1 MRCHSGLFPASL
13 FSPLLVLPQRVDAAG
28 RASLDFTD
36 FGATR
41 ALTAAL
47 LKQDFG
53 VTWWLPDGHLCP
65 PLTGRCNYLLWIE
78 DLLGLLPPQQ
88 GSSRAGARGLDVGTG
103 ASAIYALLGAAA
115 HGWSFVAT
123 DVTDEALYWARRNV
137 DANPQLRHLIEVRD
151 ARATPAADM
160 AAPAAHQDG
169 GPTWPVLA
177 GVLRAGE
184 AFSFTCCNPPFFGSL
199 AEAGRNPGTACGGT
213 ATEMVCPGG
222 EAAFIARHV
231 AESQLPG
238 VRGAVAWFT
247 TLCGKKAT
255 LRAMTDALRLARAP
269 AVRTTCLQQGKTTRW
284 GLAWSWLPQAAA
296 TQTKPLP
303 MMELA
308 SSPSGLGLPP
318 PRPCARVSFQLRVG
332 PRDAGAPAAVLAAL
346 HAACIG
352 HSGTHQGCTCDAA
365 AFTVT
370 GQLDC
375 TTAASGSRPGD
386 GAGQAVKRRKRDPA
400 DKAFALL
407 DGDGEPQAVF
417 SASVQRASPASVTVT
432 VQLVGASRDRQAA
445 QQALAVL
452 GRAVQAVLT
461 QQMPAL

>member
-1 MRCHSGLFPASL
+1 M
-13 FSPLLVLPQRVDAAG
+13 QRVDASG

-53 VTWWLPDGHLCP
+53 VTWWLPDRHLCP
-65 PLTGRCNYLLWIE
+65 TLTGRCNYLLWIE
-78 DLLGLLPPQQ
+78 DLLGLLPRQP
-88 GSSRAGARGLDVGTG
+88 GSSSRVRGVDVGTG

-123 DVTDEALYWARRNV
+123 DVTDEALYWARGSV
-137 DANPQLRHLIEVRD
+137 DANPQLRPLIQVRD
-151 ARATPAADM
+151 ARIAPATGT
-160 AAPAAHQDG
+160 AAPPAPDG
-169 GPTWPVLA
+169 DTTWPVLA

-184 AFSFTCCNPPFFGSL
+184 AFDFTCCNPPFFGSID
-199 AEAGRNPGTACGGT
+199 EAGRNPATACGGT
-213 ATEMVCPGG
+213 AAEMVYPGG

-238 VRGAVAWFT
+238 VRGAVTWFT

-255 LRAMTDALRLARAP
+255 LRAMTEALRLARAP

-296 TQTKPLP
+296 TQTRPLP
-303 MMELA
+303 MELA
-308 SSPSGLGLPP
+308 AASTPNVQPSLPP

-332 PRDAGAPAAVLAAL
+332 ARDAGAPAAVLAAL
-346 HAACIG
+346 HVACSERSRRE
-352 HSGTHQGCTCDAA
+352 HCKCDAA

-375 TTAASGSRPGD
+375 TAAGGD
-386 GAGQAVKRRKRDPA
+386 GAGQAAKRRKREDA
-400 DKAFALL
+400 DKVVTPNGNADEEPHAL
-407 DGDGEPQAVF
+407 F
-417 SASVQRASPASVTVT
+417 SAGVQRASPASVTVT
-432 VQLVGASRDRQAA
+432 VQLVGAGRDRPAA

-452 GRAVQAVLT
+452 ARAVQAVLNEK
-461 QQMPAL
+461 MPAV